1 MIIQKR
7 LKRLRKVVDEYLL
20 FTRWKAVNVF
30 IEDDN
35 VFVAWLRPKVVKK
48 KDNGGEDGFY
58 IDFTHR
64 VFPVSDLNKKI
75 RSYRDKIIIVKAKL
89 KEEKG

>member
-7 LKRLRKVVDEYLL
+7 LKRLRKVVDEYLT

-35 VFVAWLRPKVVKK
+35 VFVAWLRPKVVRK
-48 KDNGGEDGFY
+48 KDDKGVDGFY

-64 VFPVSDLNKKI
+64 TFPVSDINKRI
-75 RSYRDKIIIVKAKL
+75 RSYKDKIVVAKAKL
-89 KEEKG
+89 KEEKE